1 MTITAVND
9 TPVGT
14 ADTSTVAEDTNLSG
28 NVLTNDT
35 DIEKTVLSVTAFTI
49 AGEAGPFTVGTNYT
63 IAGKGTLNLASTGA
77 WTFTP
82 VAHWNGSVP
91 VITYTLSD
99 GVATTTSTLTLTV
112 TAVNDAPVSVSD
124 SATAAEDV
132 ASVTGNVLTNDS
144 DVDSSLTV
152 SAFTVNGV
160 AGTLGT
166 AFTITNVGSF
176 TLTSTGAYT
185 FVPTA
190 NWNGSVPTIA
200 YTATDGTLTS
210 TSTLALTITAV
221 NDTPVGTAD
230 TSTVAEDTNLSGNVL
245 TNDTDIEK
253 TVLSVTAFT
262 IAGEAGPF
270 TVGTNYTIAGKG
282 TLNLASTGA
291 WTFTPVA
298 HWNGSVPVITYTL
311 SDGVATTTS
320 TLTLTVT
327 AVNDAPVSVSD
338 SATAAEDVASVTGN
352 VLTNDTDV
360 DNSLTVSAFT
370 VNGVAGTVGTAFSI
384 ANVGSFTLNSN
395 GTYAFTPLANW
406 NGVVPTI
413 AYTAT
418 DGTLTSTSTLALT
431 ITAVNDTPVGVA
443 DAKTAA
449 EDTNLVGNVLGNDTD
464 VENTA
469 LTVTAFSI
477 AGETGPF
484 TVGSNFTLA
493 GKGTFNLAATGAYT
507 FTPVANWNGSVPVVT
522 YTLSDG
528 VATTT
533 STLTLTV
540 TAVNDAPVSV
550 SDSATGAEDAVFVTG
565 NVLTNDTDVDS
576 SLTVSAFTVN
586 GVAGTVGTA
595 FSIANV
601 GSFTLNSNGTYAF
614 TPLANWNGVVPT
626 IAYTATDGTLTS
638 TSTLA
643 LTITA
648 VNDTPV
654 GVADTA
660 AIAEDVNLAGNVLAN
675 DTDVEKTV
683 LAVTQFLVAGDAT
696 VYTAGQTA
704 TIATKGTIRVNADG
718 SYLFTPVTNF
728 NGAVPV
734 VTYTLTD
741 GTITSTSTLTLTV
754 NAVNDAPVGADDTV
768 TVAEDNAATGN
779 VLTNDSDVDAG
790 ANLAVTQFTVFGDAT
805 VYAAGQTATL
815 AGRGTLTIDSTGA
828 YTFTPVAHWN
838 GAVPLATYTVTD
850 GTATATAKLA
860 VVLTAVND
868 TPVGTADTGTG
879 AEDANLTGNVLAN
892 DTDVEATNLSVT
904 AFSIAGQSA
913 PFTVGSAYAI
923 ANVGSFTLTS
933 TGAYVFTPVAH
944 FNGAVP
950 VVTYTLSDGSLT
962 STSTLTLAV
971 TAVND
976 APVALPDAVT
986 GVEDDAAVTGN
997 VLTNDSDV
1005 DGSFTVASF
1014 TVNGQT
1020 KAAGQTATLAG
1031 IGALTINADGTYSFT
1046 PVAHWNG
1053 TVPTV
1058 AYTITDGSLTSTS
1071 ALTITVT
1078 AVNDAPTLV
1087 ADTLTGSEDATLAG
1101 NALSNDADIDFN
1113 PLAVTRFTVT
1123 GDATVYNAGQTA
1135 NLAGKG
1141 TFTISAAGAYTF
1153 TPLANWN
1160 GPVPV
1165 ITYTATDGT
1174 ATATSTI
1181 TLTMTAV
1188 NDAPRGI
1195 DDTTTVT
1202 EDIVRTG
1209 NVLTNDTDVDG
1220 TTPTVTSFLILGDGA
1235 TYAAGTTAVIAGK
1248 GAIVINTDGSWTFTP
1263 EAHANGTV
1271 PTITYR
1277 ITDGSLTSNAKLSLS
1292 INAVNDAPV
1301 GLADASTGTEDANI
1315 TGNLLAND
1323 ADVDADLLAVTK
1335 FTIGGTDYAA
1345 GSTATIAG
1353 QGTLRVNANGS
1364 YVFTPNTNF
1373 NGSVAGI
1380 TYTLTDGSLTTTSSL
1395 TLTVTAVND
1404 APVGTNDTG
1413 SANEDASATGNVLT
1427 NDADVDNV
1435 LADFAVTQFTV
1446 DGQTVAAGQTATIA
1460 GKGALTIHVDG
1471 AYTFTPV
1478 LNWNGSV
1485 PVVTYTFTDGALTHT
1500 AQLALTVA
1508 AVNDAPVGSADTGS
1522 AAEDTALL
1530 GNVLANDT
1538 DVENSNLAV
1547 TQFTVAGTNYAAG
1560 TTALVAGQGSLR
1572 VNADGSYVFT
1582 PTAHF
1587 NGAVT
1592 GLSYTVTDGSLTTT
1606 STLSLTVTAVNDA
1619 PLGAD
1624 DTASANEEGVATGN
1638 VLTNDSD
1645 VENDAL
1651 VVTQFTVA
1659 GDASIYAAGAI
1670 ATLVGKGT
1678 LVINANGTFTFTPVL
1693 NWSGSVP
1700 LATYTLSDGAITT
1713 TAKLGVTIAAVN
1725 DAPVGSVDANTG
1737 AEDTTIAGNVLTND
1751 TDVEN
1756 NTLAVTQFTVA
1767 GDAST
1772 YTAGQTAS
1780 LAAGTIT
1787 VAANGSYL
1795 FTPSANFNGSV
1806 PVLTYTVTDGSLTTT
1821 STLTLTVTAV
1831 NDAPVALADSATGA
1845 EDAAQITGNVVT
1857 NDADIEG
1864 TALTVTGF
1872 TVNGVAGTVGSAFTI
1887 ANIGSFTLNSD
1898 GSYAFT
1904 PVAHWN
1910 GNVPTIAYTVTDGSL
1925 TASSTLALAVTAVN
1939 DTPVGVAD
1947 SQSGAEDTNLAGNV
1961 LTNDT
1966 DVENTALA
1974 VTKFTVNGTDYN
1986 AGQTATIAGKGA
1998 LRVNADGSY
2007 LFTPSANFNG
2017 AVAGLSY
2024 TITDGSLTTTST
2036 LALTVTAVNDAPV
2049 GANDTVAGTEDVAIT
2064 GNLVGNDSDIDADSL
2079 AVTQF
2084 TIAGQTKSAGQTAV
2098 LSGIGSLTVN
2108 ADGSYSFVPA
2118 ANYYGAV
2125 PVATITITD
2134 GVATAN
2140 QLLTIS
2146 LAAVNDAPA
2155 AANDGKSGAE
2165 DTNLSGNVLPN
2176 DFDLD
2181 ADVLTVSKFT
2191 INGTEYNAGTTA
2203 SLVGQGLF
2211 VLNSNGS
2218 YFFTPSA
2225 NFNGNLPAISYT
2237 ITDGSLTSAATL
2249 DLSLTA
2255 VNDAPVGINDTV
2267 AGTEDEAITGNLVG
2281 NDTDIDADSLT
2292 VTGFTIA
2299 GQTKLAGQTAVL
2311 AGIGSL
2317 TVNANGSYSF
2327 TPSANYV
2334 GAVPVATV
2342 TITDGVA
2349 TANQLLTISLAA
2361 VNDAPTPANDSKTG
2375 AEDTNLTGTVLGNDS
2390 DIDGDRLTVSQFTVN
2405 GTDYAAGSIATLAVG
2420 SFTLGA
2426 DGKYVFTPNTSWNGT
2441 VPAITVTV
2449 TDGTLS
2455 ATSTLNLTVTGVN
2468 DAPSA
2473 GLDTNTVAEDS
2484 IATGNVLTNDT
2495 DIDGDTLSVTNF
2507 TVNGVTKL
2515 AGQSATIAG
2524 VGVLT
2529 VNANGSYSFTPA
2541 LNWNGTVPQVTYT
2554 ATDGSLVSTGKLLL
2568 AVTAVNDGPTA
2579 LNDAKTGAEDKPLQ
2593 GNVLANDSDV
2603 EFDALTVTEFT
2614 VAGDATVYAAGQT
2627 ATIAGKGEFTVG
2639 ADGKYV
2645 FSPESGWSGS
2655 VPTISVTV
2663 TDGALTASSTLALTV
2678 TPVND
2683 APLAVA
2689 DTFGIENNVA
2699 ITGNLLANDS
2709 DLDGDALTVKTFV
2722 VSGYARIYLAGQTAP
2737 LPGKGSLTVS
2747 AAGVFTFVPANGWTG
2762 NVPTVSY
2769 TISDGQYT
2777 STAKFNL
2784 TVIAYNAAPVAN
2796 NDTVS
2801 TAEDVVKTGN
2811 VLTNDT
2817 DPENNPLEV
2826 DSFNVEGIDYAA
2838 DQTATINGVGT
2849 LRINATGAYT
2859 FTPAT
2864 HWNGTVPAVSVTIT
2878 DGNKFSTS
2886 TLALTVTAVNDAPVV
2901 LNDTATVAEDNAV
2914 TGNVLTNDSDVEGS
2928 DLSVTQ
2934 FTVAGV
2940 TGTFAAGSTATI
2952 AGKGTLLVETDG
2964 SYTFTPVA
2972 DWNGVAPVAT
2982 VTVSDGTATSTA
2994 TLTVTVTA
3002 VNDAPIGVADV
3013 VTVFA
3018 NLTRT
3023 GNLLTNDS
3031 DVDGNT
3037 LSIVNFTVAGD
3048 NTVYTPGQ
3056 TITVAGKGALT
3067 VAANGAYSFVPVAA
3081 YLGAVPTFSYTLTD
3095 GTVTATSSLTLT
3107 VIPLGAVNDVVTGT
3121 EDVVLTGNVR
3131 ANDAFANATA
3141 AISQF
3146 TIAGVTGTFTAGQ
3159 TATITG
3165 KGTLTI
3171 AATGAYTFT
3180 PTANWNG
3187 VLPDVTY
3194 TFVDGTTLT
3203 STAKLQIT
3211 LTAVND
3217 GPTVVADTA
3226 TVAEDNAVSGNV
3238 LTNDSDVE
3246 GSALSITEFTVDGQT
3261 LAAGSTATL
3270 TDKGTL
3276 SLAANGAYTFTPVAH
3291 WNGTVPVLTYTV
3303 TDGTATTTST
3313 LAITVTAVNDAATLG
3328 NDTATVLEDNAAT
3341 GNVLTNDSD
3350 VEGAL
3355 TVSSF
3360 AISGVT
3366 GTFTAG
3372 TTATLA
3378 GKGTLT
3384 IAANGAWTFT
3394 PVANWNGAVPTVTVS
3409 VNDGGVLRTST
3420 LAIAI
3425 TAVNDGPKVTADTAT
3440 MLEDGAPIAG
3450 NVLTN
3455 DSDVEGTALTVTSYT
3470 IDGQTKAA
3478 GQSVTLA
3485 GKGTLSLAANGAWTF
3500 TPVANYNGAIPTLTY
3515 TVTDGADTATSTLS
3529 ITVTAVNDNPV
3540 GVADSYSFSRN
3551 VVSTGNVLSNDSDA
3565 DGDALSVTNFTVA
3578 GYRVFN
3584 LSSTIVGKGV
3594 LTFNP
3599 NGTFTFTPV
3608 TGWFGTLP
3616 AITYTVSDGKVTT
3629 TVSLTIKV
3637 L

>member
-1 MTITAVND
+1 M
-9 TPVGT
+9 
-14 ADTSTVAEDTNLSG
+14 
-28 NVLTNDT
+28 
-35 DIEKTVLSVTAFTI
+35 SVTAFTI

-82 VAHWNGSVP
+82 VANWNGSVP
-91 VITYTLSD
+91 VVTYTLSD
-99 GVATTTSTLTLTV
+99 GTATTTSTLTLTV
-112 TAVNDAPVSVSD
+112 TAVNDAPVAVSD

-132 ASVTGNVLTNDS
+132 ASVTGNVLTNDT
-144 DVDSSLTV
+144 DTEATALTV

-160 AGTLGT
+160 AGVVGT

-190 NWNGSVPTIA
+190 NWNGVVPTIA

-245 TNDTDIEK
+245 TNDTDVEK

-298 HWNGSVPVITYTL
+298 NWNGSVPVVTYTL
-311 SDGVATTTS
+311 SDGTATTTS

-327 AVNDAPVSVSD
+327 AVNDAPVAVSD

-352 VLTNDTDV
+352 VLTNDTDTEATA
-360 DNSLTVSAFT
+360 LTVSAFT
-370 VNGVAGTVGTAFSI
+370 VNGVAGVVGTAFTI
-384 ANVGSFTLNSN
+384 TNVGSFTLTST
-395 GTYAFTPLANW
+395 GAYTFVPTANW

-431 ITAVNDTPVGVA
+431 ITAVNDTPVGIA
-443 DAKTAA
+443 DISSGV
-449 EDTNLVGNVLGNDTD
+449 EDTNLSGNVLGNDTD
-464 VENTA
+464 VEKTV

-507 FTPVANWNGSVPVVT
+507 FTPVAHFNGSVPVVT

-533 STLTLTV
+533 STLTLSLS
-540 TAVNDAPVSV
+540 AVNDAPVAV
-550 SDSATGAEDAVFVTG
+550 ADSATGAEDATFVTG

-576 SLTVSAFTVN
+576 SLTVASFTVN
-586 GVAGTVGTA
+586 GVAGTLGSA
-595 FSIANV
+595 FAIANV
-601 GSFTLNSNGTYAF
+601 GNFTLNSNGTYAF

-718 SYLFTPVTNF
+718 SYLFTPVANY

-741 GTITSTSTLTLTV
+741 GAITSTSTLTLTV
-754 NAVNDAPVGADDTV
+754 NAVNDAPVAADDTV

-790 ANLAVTQFTVFGDAT
+790 TNLAVTQFTVFGDAT

-838 GAVPLATYTVTD
+838 GSVPLATYTVTD

-879 AEDANLTGNVLAN
+879 AEDANLTGNVLSN

-913 PFTVGSAYAI
+913 PFTLGSAYAI

-950 VVTYTLSDGSLT
+950 VVSYTLSDGSLT
-962 STSTLTLAV
+962 STSSLTLTI

-976 APVALPDAVT
+976 APVALPDALT
-986 GVEDDAAVTGN
+986 GAEDDAALTGN

-1005 DGSFTVASF
+1005 DSAFTVASF

-1020 KAAGQTATLAG
+1020 KTAGQTATLAG
-1031 IGALTINADGTYSFT
+1031 IGALTINADGSYSFT

-1071 ALTITVT
+1071 ALTLTVT

-1101 NALSNDADIDFN
+1101 NALSNDSDIDFN
-1113 PLAVTRFTVT
+1113 PLSITQFTVDGQT
-1123 GDATVYNAGQTA
+1123 KSAGQIAT
-1135 NLAGKG
+1135 LAGKG
-1141 TFTISAAGAYTF
+1141 NFTISASGAYTF
-1153 TPLANWN
+1153 TPVANWN
-1160 GPVPV
+1160 GSVPV
-1165 ITYTATDGT
+1165 ITYTATDGV

-1195 DDTTTVT
+1195 DDTSTAT
-1202 EDIVRTG
+1202 EDVVRTG
-1209 NVLTNDTDVDG
+1209 NVLTNDTDVDL
-1220 TTPTVTSFLILGDGA
+1220 TTPTVTSFLILGDA
-1235 TYAAGTTAVIAGK
+1235 TTYAAGTTAVIAGK
-1248 GAIVINTDGSWTFTP
+1248 GSIVINVDGSWTFTP
-1263 EAHANGTV
+1263 EANANGTV

-1277 ITDGSLTSNAKLSLS
+1277 ITDGTLTSNAKLSLS
-1292 INAVNDAPV
+1292 INALNDAPV
-1301 GLADASTGTEDANI
+1301 GLADTATGTEDANL

-1323 ADVDADLLAVTK
+1323 TDVDADTLAVTK
-1335 FTIGGTDYAA
+1335 FTIGGTDYTA
-1345 GSTATIAG
+1345 GTTATIAG
-1353 QGTLRVNANGS
+1353 QGTLRVNANGT

-1373 NGSVAGI
+1373 NGSVSGV

-1395 TLTVTAVND
+1395 TLAVTAVND
-1404 APVGTNDTG
+1404 APVGSNDTG

-1427 NDADVDNV
+1427 NDTDVDNV

-1446 DGQTVAAGQTATIA
+1446 DGQTVTAGQTATIA
-1460 GKGALTIHVDG
+1460 GKGDLTINVDG
-1471 AYTFTPV
+1471 SYTFTPV
-1478 LNWNGSV
+1478 SNWNGSV
-1485 PVVTYTFTDGALTHT
+1485 PVATYTFTDGALTHT
-1500 AQLALTVA
+1500 AQLALTIT
-1508 AVNDAPVGSADTGS
+1508 AVNDTPVATADTGS

-1530 GNVLANDT
+1530 GNVLSNDT
-1538 DVENSNLAV
+1538 DVENANLTV
-1547 TQFTVAGTNYAAG
+1547 TQFTVAGTNHAAG
-1560 TTALVAGQGSLR
+1560 TTALVAGQGTLR

-1582 PTAHF
+1582 PSANF
-1587 NGAVT
+1587 NGAVS

-1606 STLSLTVTAVNDA
+1606 STLALTVTAVNDA

-1638 VLTNDSD
+1638 VLTNDTD

-1651 VVTQFTVA
+1651 TVTQFTVA

-1670 ATLVGKGT
+1670 ATLPGKGT
-1678 LVINANGTFTFTPVL
+1678 LVINANGTFTFTPVS
-1693 NWSGSVP
+1693 NWNGTVP

-1737 AEDTTIAGNVLTND
+1737 AEDTSIAGNVLTND
-1751 TDVEN
+1751 TDIEN

-1767 GDAST
+1767 GDATT
-1772 YTAGQTAS
+1772 YTAGTTAS

-1787 VAANGSYL
+1787 VNANGSYV
-1795 FTPSANFNGSV
+1795 FTPSAHFNGNV

-1831 NDAPVALADSATGA
+1831 NDAPVSLADSATAA
-1845 EDAAQITGNVVT
+1845 EDVATVTGNVVS
-1857 NDADIEG
+1857 NDSDIEG
-1864 TALTVTGF
+1864 TALTVSAF
-1872 TVNGVAGTVGSAFTI
+1872 TVNGVAGTVGSAFSI
-1887 ANIGSFTLNSD
+1887 ANVGSFTLN
-1898 GSYAFT
+1898 GNGTYTFT

-1910 GNVPTIAYTVTDGSL
+1910 GNVPTIAYTATDGSL
-1925 TASSTLALAVTAVN
+1925 TSTSTLALAITAVN
-1939 DTPVGVAD
+1939 DTPVGTAD
-1947 SQSGAEDTNLAGNV
+1947 TNTGAEDTNISGNV

-1974 VTKFTVNGTDYN
+1974 VTKFTIAGTDHA
-1986 AGQTATIAGKGA
+1986 AGTTATIAGQGT
-1998 LRVNADGSY
+1998 LRVNANGSY
-2007 LFTPSANFNG
+2007 LFTANANFNG
-2017 AVAGLSY
+2017 AVSGVTY
-2024 TITDGSLTTTST
+2024 TVTDGSLTTTST

-2049 GANDTVAGTEDVAIT
+2049 GTNDAQAGSEDVAIT
-2064 GNLVGNDSDIDADSL
+2064 GNLVGNDSDLDADSL
-2079 AVTQF
+2079 TVTQF
-2084 TIAGQTKSAGQTAV
+2084 SIAGQTRSAGQTAV
-2098 LSGIGSLTVN
+2098 LNGIGALTVN
-2108 ADGSYSFVPA
+2108 ADGSYSFVPD

-2146 LAAVNDAPA
+2146 LAAVNDAPVA
-2155 AANDGKSGAE
+2155 GNDSKSGTE

-2225 NFNGNLPAISYT
+2225 NFNGNLPVISYT
-2237 ITDGSLTSAATL
+2237 ITDGNLTSTSTL
-2249 DLSLTA
+2249 ALNLSA
-2255 VNDAPVGINDTV
+2255 VNDAPVGVNDTV
-2267 AGTEDEAITGNLVG
+2267 AGTEDETITGNLVG
-2281 NDTDIDADSLT
+2281 NDTDLDADSLT

-2299 GQTKLAGQTAVL
+2299 GQTKTAGQTAVL

-2317 TVNANGSYSF
+2317 TINANGSYSF
-2327 TPSANYV
+2327 TPAANYV

-2361 VNDAPTPANDSKTG
+2361 VNDTPTPANDSKSG
-2375 AEDTNLTGTVLGNDS
+2375 AEDTNLTGSVLGNDS
-2390 DIDGDRLTVSQFTVN
+2390 DIDGDRLTVSQFTIN
-2405 GTDYAAGSIATLAVG
+2405 GTDYAAGSVATLAAG

-2426 DGKYVFTPNTSWNGT
+2426 DGKYVFTPNTSWNGI

-2449 TDGTLS
+2449 TDGNLS

-2468 DAPSA
+2468 DAPIA
-2473 GLDTNTVAEDS
+2473 VTDTGSSLEDTV
-2484 IATGNVLTNDT
+2484 ATGNVLTNDT
-2495 DIDGDTLSVTNF
+2495 DVDGDTLSVTNF

-2515 AGQSATIAG
+2515 AGQTTVIAG
-2524 VGVLT
+2524 VGSLT

-2541 LNWNGTVPQVTYT
+2541 TNWNGNVPQVTYT
-2554 ATDGSLVSTGKLLL
+2554 ATDGALVSTGKLLL

-2579 LNDAKTGAEDKPLQ
+2579 LNDGKSGAEDTPLQ
-2593 GNVLANDSDV
+2593 GNVLANDTDV
-2603 EFDALTVTEFT
+2603 EFDTLTVTEFT
-2614 VAGDATVYAAGQT
+2614 VAGDATVYTAGQT
-2627 ATIAGKGEFTVG
+2627 VTIAGKGDLTVN
-2639 ADGKYV
+2639 ANGKYV
-2645 FSPESGWSGS
+2645 FSPESGWFGS

-2663 TDGALTASSTLALTV
+2663 TDGALTTSSTLALTV

-2683 APLAVA
+2683 APVAFA
-2689 DTFGIENNVA
+2689 DTFAIENNVA
-2699 ITGNLLANDS
+2699 ITGNLLANDT

-2722 VSGYARIYLAGQTAP
+2722 VSGFARIYLAGQTAP
-2737 LPGKGSLTVS
+2737 IPGKGTITIS
-2747 AAGVFTFVPANGWTG
+2747 AAGVFTFVPASGWTG

-2769 TISDGQYT
+2769 TVSDGQF
-2777 STAKFNL
+2777 SSSAKFNL
-2784 TVIAYNAAPVAN
+2784 TVIAFNAAPVAN
-2796 NDTVS
+2796 NDTAS

-2826 DSFNVEGIDYAA
+2826 DSFNVEGTDYAA
-2838 DQTATINGVGT
+2838 DTTATITGIGT
-2849 LRINATGAYT
+2849 IRINSTGAYT

-2864 HWNGTVPAVSVTIT
+2864 NWNGTVPAVSVTIT

-2901 LNDTATVAEDNAV
+2901 LNDTASVAEDNAV
-2914 TGNVLTNDSDVEGS
+2914 TGNVLTNDSDIEGS

-2934 FTVAGV
+2934 FTVAGI

-2952 AGKGTLLVETDG
+2952 AGKGTLLVNTDG

-2982 VTVSDGTATSTA
+2982 VTVSDGTGTSTS

-3013 VTVFA
+3013 STVFA

-3037 LSIVNFTVAGD
+3037 LTIVNFTVAGD
-3048 NTVYTPGQ
+3048 STVYTPGQ

-3067 VAANGAYSFVPVAA
+3067 VAANGAYTFVPVAA
-3081 YLGAVPTFSYTLTD
+3081 YLGSVPTFSYTLTD
-3095 GTVTATSSLTLT
+3095 GTVTATSSLTLN

-3146 TIAGVTGTFTAGQ
+3146 TVAGVTGTFTAGQ

-3171 AATGAYTFT
+3171 AANGAYTFT
-3180 PTANWNG
+3180 PTAQFNG
-3187 VLPDVTY
+3187 ALPDVTY

-3217 GPTVVADTA
+3217 GPNAVANTA
-3226 TVAEDNAVSGNV
+3226 TVLEDNVATGNV

-3246 GSALSITEFTVDGQT
+3246 GSTLTVTVFTVAGDATVHTAGESVVLDG
-3261 LAAGSTATL
+3261 
-3270 TDKGTL
+3270 KGTL
-3276 SLAANGAYTFTPVAH
+3276 TLAANGAYSFTPVAH
-3291 WNGTVPVLTYTV
+3291 WNGIVPVVTYTV
-3303 TDGTATTTST
+3303 TDGELTATAT
-3313 LAITVTAVNDAATLG
+3313 LTVTVTAVNDAATLG
-3328 NDTATVLEDNAAT
+3328 NDSATVLEDNAAT

-3350 VEGAL
+3350 IEGAL
-3355 TVSSF
+3355 TVTSF
-3360 AISGVT
+3360 AVSGVA
-3366 GTFTAG
+3366 GSFTAG
-3372 TTATLA
+3372 STATLA

-3409 VNDGGVLRTST
+3409 INDGGTTVTST
-3420 LAIAI
+3420 LAISI
-3425 TAVNDGPKVTADTAT
+3425 TSVNDGPTAVAETAT
-3440 MLEDGAPIAG
+3440 MLEDGATLAG

-3455 DSDVEGTALTVTSYT
+3455 DSDVEGSALTVTQYT
-3470 IDGQTKAA
+3470 VDGQIKAA
-3478 GQSVTLA
+3478 GQSTTLT
-3485 GKGTLSLAANGAWTF
+3485 GKGTLTVAANGAWTF
-3500 TPVANYNGAIPTLTY
+3500 TPVANYNGAVPTLTY
-3515 TVTDGADTATSTLS
+3515 TVTDGTATATSTLS

-3540 GVADSYSFSRN
+3540 GVADSFSFSRN

-3578 GYRVFN
+3578 GFRVFN
-3584 LSSTIVGKGV
+3584 MSSTIVGKGV
-3594 LTFNP
+3594 LTFNT

-3608 TGWFGTLP
+3608 AGWFGTLP